1 MSELLVAPHLVDFI
15 PTIVLQPPDH
25 LAAVHNL

>member
-1 MSELLVAPHLVDFI
+1 MPELFVAPNMVDLI

-25 LAAVHNL
+25 FAAVHKL